1 MSNADLILNSLETFA
16 TREGN
21 PAPAIYKRL
30 FAGHP
35 EFEALFLMDTDG
47 GVRGSML
54 QQAFDCLID
63 VAEGGNMARVILG
76 SERVNHESY
85 GVPDNLFDGF
95 FVAIRDSAKASLEGN
110 WTPEVD
116 AAWSRLLAQTSELA
130 AA

>member
-16 TREGN
+16 TREGD
-21 PAPAIYKRL
+21 PAPAIYQRL
-30 FAGHP
+30 FAVHP

-63 VAEGGNMARVILG
+63 VAEGGSMARVVLG

-85 GVPDNLFDGF
+85 GVPDNLFDAF
-95 FVAIRDSAKASLEGN
+95 FVAIRDSVKASLQGD
-110 WTPEVD
+110 WAPDVD
-116 AAWSRLLAQTSELA
+116 VAWSRLLTQTSDLA